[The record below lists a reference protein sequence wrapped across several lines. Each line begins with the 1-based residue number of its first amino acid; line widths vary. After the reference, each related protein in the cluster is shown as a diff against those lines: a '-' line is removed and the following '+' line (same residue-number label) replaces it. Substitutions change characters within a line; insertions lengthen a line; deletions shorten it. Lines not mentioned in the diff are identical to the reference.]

1 MKIMIEEK
9 KIFLTGGAGFI
20 GTKLCSRLHENN
32 SILIYDNFKRNSIKW
47 TDLLNSSSIKLM
59 QGDVLDSEC
68 LRDAISS
75 YKPDIVVHLAAV
87 AGIDTVIKNPAD
99 TMRINMIGTYN
110 LLEALRENIEC
121 IERFVNFS
129 TSEVFGSYAFKVDEG
144 CTTNLQPVGEAG
156 WTYSVSK
163 LAGEHLTHSYYKMY
177 GLPAVS
183 VRPFNIYGPG
193 QVGEGAIHQFAI
205 RAIKNE
211 DLCVHGDG
219 DQIRSW
225 CYIDDFIDGLLLC
238 LEKEEAVGNSF
249 NIGNPKGTITISM
262 LAQLI
267 RRIAESDS
275 RILYVPK
282 NYTDVE
288 LRMPSIE
295 KAKKIL
301 RYEPKWDLADGLKK
315 TIDWYKKVM

>member
-1 MKIMIEEK
+1 MIEDK

-20 GTKLCSRLHENN
+20 GTKLCCALHENN
-32 SILIYDNFKRNSIKW
+32 NILIYDNFKRNSIKW
-47 TDLLNSSSIKLM
+47 TDLLNSNCINLM

-87 AGIDTVIKNPAD
+87 AGIDTVIKNPAE

-110 LLEALRENIEC
+110 LLEALRENIGG

-144 CTTNLQPVGEAG
+144 CTTNLQPVGEAR

-211 DLCVHGDG
+211 DMYVHGEG

-225 CYIDDFIDGLLLC
+225 CYIDDFINGLLLC
-238 LEKEEAVGNSF
+238 LEKEEAIGNSF
-249 NIGNPKGTITISM
+249 NIGNPRGTITISM

-267 RRIAESDS
+267 RQIAQSDC
-275 RILYVPK
+275 RILYMPK

-301 RYEPKWDLADGLKK
+301 HYEPKWELVDGLKK